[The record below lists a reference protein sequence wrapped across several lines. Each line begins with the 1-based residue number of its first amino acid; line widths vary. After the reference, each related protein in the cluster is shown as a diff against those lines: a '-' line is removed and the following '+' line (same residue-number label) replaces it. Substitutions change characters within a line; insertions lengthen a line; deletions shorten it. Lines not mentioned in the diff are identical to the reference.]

1 MSGRVA
7 KASID
12 DEELLA
18 ALDEAEEQ
26 HGSMAEALRHAL
38 RTTYAD
44 DTAAGNDVDTGL
56 PKAAR
61 EGYAALR
68 EHANPCERLA
78 LDAAEGIVAQ
88 RVQLRKATVRSTVIR
103 KLHAAGWI
111 DIEQGIHRVSII
123 VRDRAASDGG
133 RDDRSVVAK
142 TTANAADVETVKQA
156 EAELDQ
162 LANATPAADGGE
174 SA

>member
-7 KASID
+7 KASIED
-12 DEELLA
+12 DDLLDALEA
-18 ALDEAEEQ
+18 AEDE

-38 RTTYAD
+38 RTTYAA
-44 DTAAGNDVDTGL
+44 DTEAGDGVSTGL

-68 EHANPCERLA
+68 EHANPGERLA
-78 LDAAEGIVAQ
+78 LDAAEGIIAQ
-88 RVQLRKATVRSTVIR
+88 RIQLRKATVRSSVIR

-111 DIEQGIHRVSII
+111 DVEQGIHEVGIV

-133 RDDRSVVAK
+133 RDPDAFDLEADAGDAKDVA
-142 TTANAADVETVKQA
+142 DA
-156 EAELDQ
+156 EARLDEL
-162 LANATPAADGGE
+162 AAAAGGD
-174 SA
+174 A